1 MFLDRDI
8 IRMSL
13 SPNYLL
19 NITEIQSN
27 YLLNIMEIQSKIVVG
42 FFFEE
47 RKCKSEKTLFL
58 ITEMGASLSF

>member
-13 SPNYLL
+13 SP
-19 NITEIQSN
+19 N

-47 RKCKSEKTLFL
+47 TKCKSEKILFL